1 MMLHSKKTI
10 FTILFVL
17 AVLITTIFNCIIK
30 NKVEKENAI
39 AIDATFLRIVGIKE
53 LNVNLTHAMTF
64 YQNGI
69 AEKINRLTSLQDTRR
84 MNDYLQLEKYS
95 NIEIMSRLRVIKLKD
110 EKKKIKYILD
120 MAGDGYDN
128 LDIDKITP
136 VLFENGNR
144 SMVFFPCRLNRKIIF
159 LDMFKDISHGCIKY
173 KFSYYTFNSLAYIE
187 YEDFGINYKMDFK
200 KSVLINTDT
209 DEVFKLE

>member
-1 MMLHSKKTI
+1 MLHFKKTTV
-10 FTILFVL
+10 TILFVL
-17 AVLITTIFNCIIK
+17 IALITTISYCTIK
-30 NKVEKENAI
+30 NKIEKENAI
-39 AIDATFLRIVGIKE
+39 AIDSTFLLIVGIKE
-53 LNVNLTHAMTF
+53 LNVNLIHAMTF
-64 YQNGI
+64 YQSSVS
-69 AEKINRLTSLQDTRR
+69 EKTNKLTSLQDTRR
-84 MNDYLQLEKYS
+84 INDYLQLEKYS
-95 NIEIMSRLRVIKLKD
+95 NIEIMAKLRVIKLED
-110 EKKKIKYILD
+110 EKKKIRYILK

-144 SMVFFPCRLNRKIIF
+144 SMVFFPCRTNKKIIF

-187 YEDFGINYKMDFK
+187 YEDFGIDYKMDFK

-209 DEVFKLE
+209 GEVFNLK